1 MKSLS
6 DLMANPEEDMHG
18 NHVIQKVVENMPSE
32 GDFVIQAVAPRAAEM
47 ASHMYGC
54 RIIQRLLENCDFFK
68 KFVVNFLFL
77 LCLLN

>member
-1 MKSLS
+1 
-6 DLMANPEEDMHG
+6 MHG

-32 GDFVIQAVAPRAAEM
+32 VDFVIQAVAPRAAKM

-68 KFVVNFLFL
+68 KFVVNLLFL